1 MPAINHTDWEVTKQ
15 HAQVINDNWP
25 SGVGVRKP
33 EVRKTIPGVY
43 GTRISQGIR
52 SGIWMKPLGSLSGRT
67 YSGVRDIQRSTLVVF
82 AQATTTAQLQD
93 VTDYER
99 IRELVRDLFHDRR
112 GTQLNGEVYSR
123 IRTMNYDM
131 DDGVSR
137 EYDVDVIEIMSWF
150 REERINDLC

>member
-1 MPAINHTDWEVTKQ
+1 MAAINHTDWEVTNQ
-15 HAQVINDNWP
+15 HAKIIIENWP
-25 SGVGVRKP
+25 TAVGVRKP

-43 GTRISQGIR
+43 GDRIGQGIR
-52 SGIWMKPLGSLSGRT
+52 AGIWMKPLGSLSGRT
-67 YSGVRDIQRSTLVVF
+67 YSGVRDIQRSTLMVF
-82 AQATTTAQLQD
+82 VQGSTTAQSRE

-112 GTQLNGEVYSR
+112 GTQLDGEIYSR
-123 IRTMNYDM
+123 IRTVDYDI

-150 REERINDLC
+150 REERINGLC